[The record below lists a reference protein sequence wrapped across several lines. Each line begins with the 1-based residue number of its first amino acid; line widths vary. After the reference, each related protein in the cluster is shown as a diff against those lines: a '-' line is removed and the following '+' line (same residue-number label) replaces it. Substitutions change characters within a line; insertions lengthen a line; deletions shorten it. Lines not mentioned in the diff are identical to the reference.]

1 MPRVKYWKQV
11 HFNPFTKKD
20 ATAGQHYDL
29 LNFSSIGEREFL
41 LRIASVILKQPSVH
55 APNRKHQ
62 WQTFSERKATKSRL
76 TQLEKDKKLV
86 LAAIKKKM

>member
-29 LNFSSIGEREFL
+29 EQLDEGTEDGAER
-41 LRIASVILKQPSVH
+41 V
-55 APNRKHQ
+55 
-62 WQTFSERKATKSRL
+62 
-76 TQLEKDKKLV
+76 
-86 LAAIKKKM
+86 